1 MLKLTSKKEK
11 AHDVLDVLIKFASF
25 RGNVKDFKT
34 HIQDANIVIEI
45 CVLMKSEIMFSEDIL
60 ELSILKICRTFRF
73 KKFHSY
79 FVDVIKITMKV
90 IATAYEQSINTAD

>member
-34 HIQDANIVIEI
+34 HIQDANIVMES
-45 CVLMKSEIMFSEDIL
+45 CVLMKSEIMFSKDIL
-60 ELSILKICRTFRF
+60 EFF
-73 KKFHSY
+73 Y
-79 FVDVIKITMKV
+79 FEYV
-90 IATAYEQSINTAD
+90 ELINLRSFIHIS